1 MIIELPDDLMPC
13 LSSSATSF
21 LNESIRVSNAE
32 SHFAPPFNT
41 TAVFAV
47 SVISSPNGSAV
58 CTAVGGAGACA
69 AGGAGVAGAGAA
81 GGGVAGAAGAG
92 VSGTGVA
99 GVLAAGGVAGG
110 DCANEAAEM
119 PVAAIR
125 T

>member
-32 SHFAPPFNT
+32 SHFALPFST

-58 CTAVGGAGACA
+58 CTALGGAGVCA
-69 AGGAGVAGAGAA
+69 VGGAGVAGAGAA
-81 GGGVAGAAGAG
+81 GAGAAGAGVAGAAGAG
-92 VSGTGVA
+92 VSGTG
-99 GVLAAGGVAGG
+99 
-110 DCANEAAEM
+110 
-119 PVAAIR
+119 
-125 T
+125 